1 MTIEPFHIDP
11 NHLDTGCS
19 WEGQLDGGT
28 DLDSQQSLLFRVCKR
43 CYFDQESNLPPDIL
57 ELWQFSQNFFH
68 RRVSLSWIFSSFSSF
83 DCLDLKTSYIGF
95 GLWKLPTIFSVKMY
109 LKSNIRHTINW
120 NYFEILN
127 SHLYF
132 LTQIKK
138 KWHSM
143 KNMKLSSIPPVF
155 NAWCTLPLTQTNI
168 LLLTACQDTL
178 VCQHY
183 TVEHPAPY
191 PIKTTWNRK
200 IT

>member
-68 RRVSLSWIFSSFSSF
+68 RRVSLSWIFSFFSSF

-95 GLWKLPTIFSVKMY
+95 GLWKLPTLENQPYSNRLKKEKNENLWKGPRALAFEGHAHCSGHNSCDAVKEMCGFSFLKICSLFSHFDVAFDMFNFIFS
-109 LKSNIRHTINW
+109 S
-120 NYFEILN
+120 
-127 SHLYF
+127 
-132 LTQIKK
+132 
-138 KWHSM
+138 
-143 KNMKLSSIPPVF
+143 
-155 NAWCTLPLTQTNI
+155 
-168 LLLTACQDTL
+168 
-178 VCQHY
+178 
-183 TVEHPAPY
+183 
-191 PIKTTWNRK
+191 
-200 IT
+200 

>member
-1 MTIEPFHIDP
+1 MNRPEFRVVKILTSSASWRLDPTWLLKMTIEPFHIDP

-68 RRVSLSWIFSSFSSF
+68 RRVSLSWIFSFFSSF

-138 KWHSM
+138 K
-143 KNMKLSSIPPVF
+143 
-155 NAWCTLPLTQTNI
+155 
-168 LLLTACQDTL
+168 
-178 VCQHY
+178 
-183 TVEHPAPY
+183 
-191 PIKTTWNRK
+191 
-200 IT
+200 